1 MGKPKRTGRPRL
13 SHWGMTQLYIRLAGY
28 MKIKFIDDKKNKTTK
43 IKSELTIWNAYQKLT
58 ESKHWEGI
66 VRQLYKKSK
75 NKELHINRLL
85 GHEDDE
91 EGRTREYWCNKF
103 YTNNVKRR
111 GKDALINYLSIKK
124 THRKKR

>member
-1 MGKPKRTGRPRL
+1 
-13 SHWGMTQLYIRLAGY
+13 MTQLYIRLTGY

-85 GHEDDE
+85 GYEDDE
-91 EGRTREYWCNKF
+91 EGRTREDWCNKF

-111 GKDALINYLSIKK
+111 GEDALINYLSIKK